1 MVLPERLARFNRHVT
16 NRITGSVATRL
27 PGFGVV
33 VHRGR
38 RSGRTFRTPVNVFR
52 MGAGYVVALTYGSDS
67 DWVKN
72 VLAAGGCEVETR
84 GRRVSLGRPRIVH
97 DETRRRVPAA
107 VRPILRAIGVDD
119 FLLLD
124 VVAAAR

>member
-1 MVLPERLARFNRHVT
+1 M
-16 NRITGSVATRL
+16 ATRL

-38 RSGRTFRTPVNVFR
+38 RSGRTFRTPVNVF
-52 MGAGYVVALTYGSDS
+52 GLDGGYVVALTYGSDS

-72 VLAAGGCEVETR
+72 VMAAGGCEVETR
-84 GRRVSLGRPRIVH
+84 GRRVSLDHPRLVH

-107 VRPILRAIGVDD
+107 VRPILRAIHVDD

-124 VVAAAR
+124 TVTTSRRAG